1 MAGMKVE
8 VVEELLGKAIT
19 LKDWIAC
26 QGGAIVSKTLLTKP
40 NGTVTLFGFGAGQGL
55 SEHTAPFDAMVYI
68 VEGTMEITIAGQP
81 HTVGQGQ
88 LFIMPANRPH
98 ALHASADA
106 KMLLI
111 MIRS

>member
-1 MAGMKVE
+1 MAGLKVE

-19 LKDWIAC
+19 LKEWIAC
-26 QGGAIVSKTLLTKP
+26 QSGAIVSKTLINKP
-40 NGTVTLFGFGAGQGL
+40 SGTVTLFGFGAGQGL

-68 VEGTMEITIAGQP
+68 VEGAMEITIAGQP
-81 HTVGQGQ
+81 HTIREGQ
-88 LFIMPANRPH
+88 LIIMPANRPH
-98 ALHASADA
+98 ALHAQADA